1 MPDGRVWVVDDVP
14 KRLLLRRTVLQMLLG
29 QFVSRRWDVSGER
42 VLPVKR
48 ASFALAVAL
57 LGCAPEPKIEE
68 TEFAV
73 ALNVDLAASQKLPSG
88 MYIRDQMEGTGSVAA
103 NGNTLTMRY
112 TGWLANGA
120 QFDSNQGRGFQFT
133 LGEGVVI
140 QGWDLGVKGMKT
152 GGKRQL
158 IIPPALGY
166 GASGQGPIPPNAI
179 LVFDVTL
186 VSQP

>member
-1 MPDGRVWVVDDVP
+1 M
-14 KRLLLRRTVLQMLLG
+14 RL
-29 QFVSRRWDVSGER
+29 
-42 VLPVKR
+42 
-48 ASFALAVAL
+48 AL
-57 LGCAPEPKIEE
+57 LVLVLALVGCAPEKTIEE
-68 TEFAV
+68 ETFAA
-73 ALNVDLAASQKLPSG
+73 ALAVDLSASQKLPSG
-88 MYIRDQMEGTGSVAA
+88 MYIRDQMEGGGSIAA
-103 NGNTLTMRY
+103 QGNTLTMRY
-112 TGWLANGA
+112 TGWLANGT
-120 QFDSNQGRGFQFT
+120 QFDSNQGRGFQFV

>member
-1 MPDGRVWVVDDVP
+1 MRSALAMVVV
-14 KRLLLRRTVLQMLLG
+14 LLLLT
-29 QFVSRRWDVSGER
+29 
-42 VLPVKR
+42 
-48 ASFALAVAL
+48 
-57 LGCAPEPKIEE
+57 GCAPEPKIEE
-68 TEFAV
+68 TTFAE
-73 ALNVDLAASQKLPSG
+73 ALMVDLAASQQLPSG
-88 MYIRDQMEGTGSVAA
+88 MYIRDQLEGTGSVAA

-112 TGWLANGA
+112 TGWLANGT
-120 QFDSNQGRGFQFT
+120 QFDSNQGRGFQFV

-140 QGWDLGVKGMKT
+140 AGWDLGVKGMKT

-166 GASGQGPIPPNAI
+166 GASGSGPIPPNAI